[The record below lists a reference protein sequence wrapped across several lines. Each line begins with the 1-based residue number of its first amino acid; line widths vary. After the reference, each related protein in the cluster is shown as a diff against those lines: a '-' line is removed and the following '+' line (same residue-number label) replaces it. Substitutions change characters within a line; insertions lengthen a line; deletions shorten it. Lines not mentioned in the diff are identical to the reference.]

1 MSQRALKMALLLAVA
16 AGTLWGS
23 GLPDAHQASVNK
35 APIGSLAGVVAD
47 ARGVPQMGAA
57 VMLLSADGRVLQ
69 RLLTNERG
77 AFLMARLSVGRYNL
91 RVTLANFLPSF
102 KENVVVEAGGQAFLS
117 INLASLSD
125 TLARL
130 TGRGS
135 TRPETDED
143 WKWVIR
149 SSGATRPVL
158 RLLPGMDPP
167 VVSEAAYRKPDY
179 HARVEF
185 QGGGGRSSSFG
196 SEADFS
202 TAFGYSQS
210 LFHGATLLLGG
221 NVGYQSSAPAT
232 AFRSVLRHPRSDGTT
247 PEISVT
253 VRQVFLPDASFMR
266 MLGRTDNLQSL
277 STGYQD
283 EIAAGPLRL
292 AFGGVYDSISFLDRL
307 NTISSFG
314 KASIELAPGS
324 QVSLAFYQGIPRQAA
339 AYSADPLRGVTS
351 DLSLYPRL
359 SVRDGTPAVQRG
371 RHVEAGFYQTL
382 FRGGTLQVSA
392 YRDKV
397 DNWAIAATAGD
408 LPVDTGDFLPDV
420 FTQNYSFNAGN
431 HHTSGTRVSY
441 QQKIGANVDATV
453 GYAYGG
459 MLATESRSLA
469 SENLEGLR
477 DNLRIDNR
485 HSLAMKVGAR
495 VPGSHTR
502 LLVSYKWVPGSPVI
516 AGDLY
521 DQTAGA
527 ADASLNISIRQPLPQ
542 LVAFAGRMEALAD
555 FRNLMAQGYIPVT
568 SADGRRVILLQQVRS
583 FRGGVSFNF

>member
-1 MSQRALKMALLLAVA
+1 MTQRALRTAFLLALA
-16 AGTLWGS
+16 ASALWAS
-23 GLPDAHQASVNK
+23 GASDTRP
-35 APIGSLAGVVAD
+35 AATTASSMGALAGVVSD

-57 VMLLSADGRVLQ
+57 VILLAADGRVLQ

-77 AFLMARLSVGRYNL
+77 AFLMERLNAGRYNL
-91 RVTLANFLPSF
+91 RVTLSTFLPSF

-125 TLARL
+125 TLAKL
-130 TGRGS
+130 TGRGGK
-135 TRPETDED
+135 RPENDED

-149 SSGATRPVL
+149 GSGATRPVL
-158 RLLPGMDPP
+158 RLLPGLDPP
-167 VVSEAAYRKPDY
+167 VVTEAAYRKPDY

-202 TAFGYSQS
+202 TAFSYSQS
-210 LFHGATLLLGG
+210 LVHGATLLLGG

-232 AFRSVLRHPRSDGTT
+232 AFRSVLRRQRPDGTS

-253 VRQVFLPDASFMR
+253 VRQIFLPDASFTR
-266 MLGRTDNLQSL
+266 TLGRADNMQSL

-283 EIAAGPLRL
+283 EIDFGRLRVG
-292 AFGGVYDSISFLDRL
+292 FGGVYDSISFLDRL

-314 KASIELAPGS
+314 TAAFELAPGS
-324 QVSLAFYQGIPRQAA
+324 EVRLAFYQGLPRQAA
-339 AYSADPLRGVTS
+339 AYTADPLRGVTS

-359 SVRDGTPAVQRG
+359 SVRDGSPAVQQG
-371 RHVEAGFYQTL
+371 RHVEAGFQQTI

-392 YRDKV
+392 YRDTIE
-397 DNWAIAATAGD
+397 NWAIAATAGD
-408 LPVDTGDFLPDV
+408 LPVASDDFLPDV

-441 QQKIGANVDATV
+441 QQKLPGNLEATV
-453 GYAYGG
+453 AYAYGG

-477 DNLRIDNR
+477 DNLHIENR
-485 HSLAMKVGAR
+485 HSLAMKLGAKIPASRTR
-495 VPGSHTR
+495 V
-502 LLVSYKWVPGSPVI
+502 LVSYKWVPGSPVI

-527 ADASLNISIRQPLPQ
+527 ADASLNVLIRQPLPQ

-568 SADGRRVILLQQVRS
+568 AGDGRRIILLQHVRS